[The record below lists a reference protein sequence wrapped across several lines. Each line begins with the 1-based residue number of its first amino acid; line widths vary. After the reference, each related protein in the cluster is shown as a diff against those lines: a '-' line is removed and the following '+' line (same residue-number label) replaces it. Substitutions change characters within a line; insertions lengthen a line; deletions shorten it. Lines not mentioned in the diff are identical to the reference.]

1 MSTYY
6 IIIFH
11 NVTDRPNITAQP
23 ISIAIKAGDL
33 NVTAMSCSAVG
44 MGPINYRWT
53 KYNSFNNSW
62 ISPSRR
68 TVNIT
73 SPELKF
79 SVIREEDE
87 GVYCCIV
94 TNDDGSVISDNA
106 TVHVY
111 GECSVALSKP
121 YDIICIT
128 QTLLLLS
135 SSATMLCHQKE
146 INSI

>member
-1 MSTYY
+1 MFHHVTARP
-6 IIIFH
+6 IIS
-11 NVTDRPNITAQP
+11 AQP
-23 ISIAIKAGDL
+23 ISLAIKVRDL
-33 NVTAMSCSAVG
+33 NVIAVSCSAIG
-44 MGPINYRWT
+44 KGPIYYQWT

-68 TVNIT
+68 AVNIT

-79 SVIREEDE
+79 SVIREKDD
-87 GVYCCIV
+87 GVYRCTV
-94 TNDDGSVISDNA
+94 TNDDGSVLSDNA

-128 QTLLLLS
+128 QALLLLS
-135 SSATMLCHQKE
+135 SSATTLCHQKE
-146 INSI
+146 IKSI